1 MNENPTL
8 RLRRLLLILA
18 AGGTVRDEVLQQAE
32 REAQLS
38 NAGMDT
44 FFQVSDPEDQRTTA

>member
-1 MNENPTL
+1 MNENPAL

-38 NAGMDT
+38 IAGMDT
-44 FFQVSDPEDQRTTA
+44 FFQVSDTEDQRTTA